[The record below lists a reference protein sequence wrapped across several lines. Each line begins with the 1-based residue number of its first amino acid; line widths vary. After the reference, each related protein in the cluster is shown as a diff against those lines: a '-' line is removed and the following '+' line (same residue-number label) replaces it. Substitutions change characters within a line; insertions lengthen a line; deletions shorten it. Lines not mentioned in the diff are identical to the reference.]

1 MSKLTL
7 EIKPKQGLG
16 ELRFGEIPENV
27 AKLIGEPGSVEEI
40 TTDDDLKTT
49 ILTFEN
55 GITIFLEGLVEPVV
69 SNFDIDNHESTLF
82 GKKVFEMQEKA
93 IIELMASNGYTVIEK
108 EEEEWGET
116 RLTFEDALLDF
127 YFEDGNV
134 VAVSWGVMINDDG
147 SILKS

>member
-27 AKLIGEPGSVEEI
+27 AKLIGEPGNVEEI

-69 SNFDIDNHESTLF
+69 SNFDIDNHDSTLF
-82 GKKVFEMQEKA
+82 GEKVFEMNEKA
-93 IIELMASNGYTVIEK
+93 IIELMASNGYTIIEK

-127 YFEDGNV
+127 YFEDGHV
-134 VAVSWGVMINDDG
+134 VAISWGVMINDDG
-147 SILKS
+147 SILES

>member
-27 AKLIGEPGSVEEI
+27 AKLIGEPGNVEEI

-69 SNFDIDNHESTLF
+69 SNFDIDNHDSTLF
-82 GKKVFEMQEKA
+82 GEKVFEMNEKA
-93 IIELMASNGYTVIEK
+93 IIELMASNGYTIIEK

-134 VAVSWGVMINDDG
+134 VAISWGVMINDDG
-147 SILKS
+147 SILES

>member
-69 SNFDIDNHESTLF
+69 SNFDIDNHDSTLF
-82 GKKVFEMQEKA
+82 GKKVFEMNEKA
-93 IIELMASNGYTVIEK
+93 IIELMASNGYTIIEK

-127 YFEDGNV
+127 YFEDGKV
-134 VAVSWGVMINDDG
+134 VAISWGVMINDDG
-147 SILKS
+147 SILES